1 MRTGSHEALTRGA
14 ESLRAGESGLLGLDW
29 HNGNRTVLVDQR
41 LSGLLV
47 GMTLHTTPAQIYR
60 ALIESTA
67 FGARVIMERFEEYGL
82 KVGRVLACGGI
93 AQKNP
98 LVMQIH
104 ADIMGREIRIVP
116 GSQSCALGAAMA
128 GAVAAG
134 LYDGFA
140 QAVENMAGRIEKSYS
155 PDAAGT
161 RTYDRLFRLYGRL
174 HDVYGRKDCSDGLH
188 DVMKEL
194 LDISETVKK
203 DRQPDDTG

>member
-1 MRTGSHEALTRGA
+1 
-14 ESLRAGESGLLGLDW
+14 
-29 HNGNRTVLVDQR
+29 
-41 LSGLLV
+41 
-47 GMTLHTTPAQIYR
+47 
-60 ALIESTA
+60 
-67 FGARVIMERFEEYGL
+67 
-82 KVGRVLACGGI
+82 
-93 AQKNP
+93 
-98 LVMQIH
+98 
-104 ADIMGREIRIVP
+104 MGREIRIVP

-203 DRQPDDTG
+203 DRQPDDAG